1 MTRSELRHAIYK
13 LIHGTDVVSW
23 EVEEERFLADD
34 EIIIHFTNL
43 SKETEEVTST
53 IGAETDA

>member
-1 MTRSELRHAIYK
+1 MTRSELQRAIYR
-13 LIHGTDVVSW
+13 LIHGTDVMYW

-43 SKETEEVTST
+43 SKETGAVPST
-53 IGAETDA
+53 IGG